1 LGLMDGALRLPMT
14 ELSEQHQT
22 MVSEALKNAGINIG

>member
-1 LGLMDGALRLPMT
+1 MT